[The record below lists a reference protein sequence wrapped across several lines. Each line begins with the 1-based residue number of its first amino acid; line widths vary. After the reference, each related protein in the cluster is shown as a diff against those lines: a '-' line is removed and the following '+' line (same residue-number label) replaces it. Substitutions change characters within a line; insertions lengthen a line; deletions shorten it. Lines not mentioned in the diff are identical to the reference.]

1 MLRSRQAARALKALT
16 EAQQISQR
24 TTLSASQR
32 AAVLLSNRSVQTRH
46 QSTAA
51 AYVPSPKT
59 PLAPVADPY
68 IGDSP
73 PP

>member
-32 AAVLLSNRSVQTRH
+32 AAVTLTSRCVQTRN

-51 AYVPSPKT
+51 AYVNF
-59 PLAPVADPY
+59 
-68 IGDSP
+68 
-73 PP
+73 